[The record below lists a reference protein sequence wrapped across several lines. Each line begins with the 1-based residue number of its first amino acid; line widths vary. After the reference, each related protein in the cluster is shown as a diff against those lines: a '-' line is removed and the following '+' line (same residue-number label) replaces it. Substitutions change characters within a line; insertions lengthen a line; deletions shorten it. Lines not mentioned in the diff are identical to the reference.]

1 MRRIIAVL
9 AGVLSAVFGCGQ
21 HRRSAGDPQG
31 SELAVAVPS
40 GDEPMRAAARR
51 ARESLDG
58 FIERL
63 SSPGPGQGDFSIKVP
78 VREGT
83 GTHYLWLED
92 VSFDGAHFRGA
103 LGPDAAGLKG
113 HAPGERVEVDRPEV
127 EDWMYVEAGKLV
139 GGFSLR
145 AIRDQLAGEARK
157 RFEQSMWFAF
167 E

>member
-1 MRRIIAVL
+1 MAVI

-21 HRRSAGDPQG
+21 HRPSAGGAQG
-31 SELAVAVPS
+31 GNLAVAVPS
-40 GDEPMRAAARR
+40 DDEPIRAAARQ
-51 ARESLDG
+51 ARESPDS

-63 SSPGPGQGDFSIKVP
+63 SAPGPGQSDFSVKVP
-78 VREGT
+78 IRDGE
-83 GTHYLWLED
+83 GTHYLWLQEI
-92 VSFDGAHFRGA
+92 SFDGAHFRGA
-103 LGPDAAGLKG
+103 LGPDAAGIKG
-113 HAPGERVEVDRPEV
+113 HAPGERVEVDRSKV

-157 RFEQSMWFAF
+157 QFERSMWFAF